1 MESHEP
7 PIVARPHPSDSLLFS
22 GSDHRFAQS
31 PQGDNARDLNHLVDL
46 LGFSPGEALPC
57 GRRVRGQ
64 LMNLGNEPGQL
75 KEGYLADL
83 LFVDGDPLE
92 DLDLVVR
99 GKSFSS
105 SRRKARC
112 RWNARPCLVA
122 NNRSPPIER
131 IGNGRLDVP
140 LLDVPSQAASRFSAL
155 SRSGAVKLVNKCRP
169 RPRCPKVRRV
179 SLQKLPRTAS
189 FHIPWVEC
197 RRPDSAQNNPNGGGS
212 CIA

>member
-99 GKSFSS
+99 EKIFLFISKEGALSME
-105 SRRKARC
+105 C
-112 RWNARPCLVA
+112 
-122 NNRSPPIER
+122 
-131 IGNGRLDVP
+131 
-140 LLDVPSQAASRFSAL
+140 SAL
-155 SRSGAVKLVNKCRP
+155 SGRQQPVA
-169 RPRCPKVRRV
+169 
-179 SLQKLPRTAS
+179 A
-189 FHIPWVEC
+189 
-197 RRPDSAQNNPNGGGS
+197 D
-212 CIA
+212 